1 MNNKK
6 TLMFHEVLDD
16 LNIKSGW
23 NLETK
28 SKYTIS
34 CNHFRSIIKKYKNS
48 VNYSFDDG
56 GKSNLYAA
64 IELEKRKLKGIFFIS
79 THYIGKDGFL
89 TIDEI
94 NRISKNHYIY
104 SHGHKHIMKKVS
116 FNDLKE
122 DWYQSIEIM
131 KKNNF
136 RSDIICLPGGFFSRN
151 HLKVF
156 QELKIKYVFHSAS
169 SNLLFNTLY
178 RKKLYFY
185 PRIIVDQNFNSLNSL
200 NYTSLKSHIKQG
212 FDFLFN

>member
-16 LNIKSGW
+16 FNIKSGW

-34 CNHFRSIIKKYKNS
+34 CNQLRSIIKKYKNT

-64 IELEKRKLKGIFFIS
+64 SELEKHNIKGMFFIS
-79 THYIGKDGFL
+79 TFFIDKDGFL
-89 TIDEI
+89 TTDEI
-94 NRISKNHYIY
+94 NRISKNHFIF

-122 DWYQSIEIM
+122 DWDQSIEIM

-151 HLKVF
+151 HFKVF
-156 QELKIKYVFHSAS
+156 EELKIKYVFHSAS
-169 SNLLFNTLY
+169 SNLLVNTLY

-212 FDFLFN
+212 VDFLFN